1 MYLELSLDLSLHLK
15 LPNDLYWKLKDLLVS
30 LLLGMIW
37 EGCFVLKRDWTN
49 FH

>member
-1 MYLELSLDLSLHLK
+1 MHLELSLDLLLHLN
-15 LPNDLYWKLKDLLVS
+15 LPNVLYWKLKDLIVS